1 MKTMLMCS
9 RDLKYLFI
17 LFLLTAV
24 VAGCGHWDGEGS
36 AAAPAAP
43 DTTAA
48 TVISTVPA
56 NLATAVP
63 LNQAVSATFS
73 EAMNP
78 LTITDATF
86 TLRQGTTPVAGT
98 VSYAG
103 VIAIFTPALNLGLN
117 TEYTATIT
125 TGATDLAGNALAAPH
140 SWIFTTG
147 AALDVFAPTLL
158 STVPANL
165 AIDVP
170 LNQEITANFSEA
182 MNPLTITAATFTL
195 NQGLTPVA
203 GTVSYAG
210 VTATFAP
217 LNPLALNTTY
227 TATITNGAMDLAG
240 NALAAG
246 GAPNPWTFTTGSL
259 LPSPGPALVNLD
271 CAAGFAILAGSTVT
285 NTGPTI
291 INNGDLGLS
300 PGTAVTGF
308 PPGVVVGGVIRV
320 NDPEANNAKLCLT
333 TAYNDAAGRTTAPI
347 TVSGNIGGQTLAP
360 GLYKS
365 TSTLEISSGDLTLA
379 GPADGVWVFQVAS
392 TFTTTAGRQIIL
404 SGGAQAKNIFWQVG
418 TSATLGTTSVFQG
431 NILADQSITLNTGA
445 VLNGRALTRIG
456 AVTLD
461 SNTITVPAP

>member
-1 MKTMLMCS
+1 MKRALQ
-9 RDLKYLFI
+9 YVFI
-17 LFLLTAV
+17 LFLLTAF
-24 VAGCGHWDGEGS
+24 VAGCGNWDGEGR
-36 AAAPAAP
+36 AATF
-43 DTTAA
+43 DTTAPIVTTTSPADVA
-48 TVISTVPA
+48 TGVPI
-56 NLATAVP
+56 
-63 LNQAVSATFS
+63 NQAVTATFS

-78 LTITDATF
+78 STITDATF
-86 TLRQGTTPVAGT
+86 TLHQGTTPVAGT
-98 VSYAG
+98 VDYAG
-103 VIAIFTPALNLGLN
+103 VTPLFTPAINLDVN

-125 TGATDLAGNALAAPH
+125 TGAADLAGNALVAPH

-147 AALDVFAPTLL
+147 DTLDIIAPVVI
-158 STVPANL
+158 STVPADG
-165 AIDVP
+165 AIEVP
-170 LNQEITANFSEA
+170 SNQEITANFSEA
-182 MNPLTITAATFTL
+182 MNPLIITAATFTL
-195 NQGLTPVA
+195 NQGLTPVS

-217 LNPLALNTTY
+217 LTSLALSTTY

-240 NALAAG
+240 NALAGG
-246 GAPNPWTFTTGSL
+246 GAANPWTFTTASL
-259 LPSPGPALVNLD
+259 LPPPGPALVNLD

-291 INNGDLGLS
+291 IDNGDLGLS
-300 PGTAVTGF
+300 PGTEVTGF
-308 PPGVVVGGVIRV
+308 PPGVVVVPGAIRI
-320 NDPEANNAKLCLT
+320 NDIEANSAKLCLT
-333 TAYNDAAGRTTAPI
+333 TAYNDAAGRTLAPI

-379 GPADGVWVFQVAS
+379 GPADGVWIFQVAS
-392 TFTTTAGRQIIL
+392 TFTTTAGRQMIL

-461 SNTITVPAP
+461 SNIVTVPAP